1 MRMMNVYLV
10 WVNDDVMHVF
20 SDQIRALNSA
30 IEFVNTNTEY
40 YWEIR
45 DSNRDGSVFYAHQPE
60 GPYKRL
66 EIVERT
72 VL

>member
-1 MRMMNVYLV
+1 MMNVYLV

-20 SDQIRALNSA
+20 SDQIRAVYSVIGFMKDNDEHVWK
-30 IEFVNTNTEY
+30 IV
-40 YWEIR
+40 
-45 DSNRDGSVFYAHQPE
+45 DSNCDGSTFYAHQPE